1 MNEHKRQFIKD
12 CARYIRGE
20 INEVKLTGPKQT
32 VKLFAKTLQES
43 KLLFIALQ
51 SESKMGAIIPL
62 LESKKKAAALLRA
75 KTGFVW
81 PF

>member
-43 KLLFIALQ
+43 RLLFIALQ
-51 SESKMGAIIPL
+51 SEGKMAAVIPL
-62 LESKKKAAALLRA
+62 LESKKKAATLLRA

>member
-1 MNEHKRQFIKD
+1 MNEHKRQFIRD

-20 INEVKLTGPKQT
+20 INEIKLSGPKQT
-32 VKLFAKTLQES
+32 VQLFAKTLKES
-43 KLLFIALQ
+43 RTLFVALQ
-51 SESKMGAIIPL
+51 TESKMGAVIPL
-62 LESKKKAAALLRA
+62 LESKKKAATLLRA

>member
-20 INEVKLTGPKQT
+20 IREVKISGPKQT
-32 VKLFAKTLQES
+32 VRLFAKTLKES
-43 KLLFIALQ
+43 RDLFIALQ
-51 SESKMGAIIPL
+51 SEGKMTAVIPI